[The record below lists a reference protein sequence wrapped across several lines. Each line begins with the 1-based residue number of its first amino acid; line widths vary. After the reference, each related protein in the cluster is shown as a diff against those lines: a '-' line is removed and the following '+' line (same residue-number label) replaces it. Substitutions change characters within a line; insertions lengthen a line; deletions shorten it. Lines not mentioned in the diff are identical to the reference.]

1 MSSGPVEEAEARAA
15 SMSTAERPL
24 GEPGR
29 PMDRRSPFFIGMV
42 GAAGVAVTY
51 ALAQIVVGMRDMLLL
66 IGLAFFLAVGFDPI
80 VSWLAR
86 RGLPRWAAVLS
97 VMLASIG
104 VLVGFLA
111 MIIVPLVQQAT
122 EFARRLP
129 EYLQSDT
136 VIGRL
141 NERYHLQERVQQ
153 AFSGQGSVL
162 DGLLGAGRVVF
173 SAVAGTVIVIVL
185 LAYFLADM
193 PRIRRTIYRLVPN
206 SRRPRAILIGD
217 EIFGKIGSYVL
228 GNLVTSL
235 IAGVV
240 TFLWL
245 ILFGVPYPVL
255 LAIAVMLLDLIPTVG
270 TIIAGITVS
279 LVALTVSWPVA
290 IATAAF
296 YVVYQLIENYLIV
309 PRVMN
314 RMVDVPGILTVISI
328 LVGGTLLGI
337 IGALVAIPATA
348 AILLLTREILFP
360 RLDKS

>member
-1 MSSGPVEEAEARAA
+1 
-15 SMSTAERPL
+15 
-24 GEPGR
+24 
-29 PMDRRSPFFIGMV
+29 
-42 GAAGVAVTY
+42 
-51 ALAQIVVGMRDMLLL
+51 
-66 IGLAFFLAVGFDPI
+66 
-80 VSWLAR
+80 
-86 RGLPRWAAVLS
+86 
-97 VMLASIG
+97 
-104 VLVGFLA
+104 
-111 MIIVPLVQQAT
+111 
-122 EFARRLP
+122 
-129 EYLQSDT
+129 
-136 VIGRL
+136 
-141 NERYHLQERVQQ
+141 
-153 AFSGQGSVL
+153 
-162 DGLLGAGRVVF
+162 VVF